1 MRNVKTWTKLFIV
14 AAIATLLIV
23 SGTLVYL
30 QYFTRKRLLVST
42 TTSLYETGLLG
53 EIERAFEAK
62 YLVDL
67 QFTAAGTGV
76 AIEQARNGDVDAI
89 LVHSPSQELTFLQE
103 GFGMS
108 RKIIAY
114 NFFTIVGPQNDPARI
129 SGQNATEALKKI
141 AEYGRNQ
148 TSKVWVSRGDN
159 SGTHNKEQS
168 LWKSAKFNYT
178 TVSAESWCANAGGSM
193 GETLMKANEFTAYTL
208 SDIGTYLKYYEKDH
222 AIALISFIGEKYELL
237 NVYSVIAV
245 NQTRHKHVNFNDT
258 IAFMKFLISDEGQQL
273 IQDFGQADYGQS
285 GRLFRAA
292 AQLATQ
298 NSTEQKAQWIR
309 DYAFIGTP
317 KRECPPQ
324 YRDSRHPE
332 LYN

>member
-1 MRNVKTWTKLFIV
+1 MRYVKTWTKLFIV
-14 AAIATLLIV
+14 AAVTTLLIV
-23 SGTLVYL
+23 SGTLAYL
-30 QYFTRKRLLVST
+30 QYFTRRRLLVST

-53 EIERAFEAK
+53 EIEKAFEAK

-76 AIEQARNGDVDAI
+76 AIEQARNGDVDAV

-103 GFGMS
+103 GFGVS

-114 NFFTIVGPQNDPARI
+114 NFFTIIGPQNDPAGI
-129 SGQNATEALKKI
+129 SGQNATEALRKI
-141 AEYGRNQ
+141 AEYGR
-148 TSKVWVSRGDN
+148 SHAGKVWVSRGDN

-178 TVSAESWCANAGGSM
+178 TVSAESWYVNAGGSM
-193 GETLMKANEFTAYTL
+193 GETLMKTNEFMAYTL

-222 AIALISFIGEKYELL
+222 AIALTSFIGERYELL

-258 IAFMKFLISDEGQQL
+258 LAFMKFLISDEGQQL
-273 IQDFGQADYGQS
+273 IQSFGQTDYGQT

-292 AQLATQ
+292 TQLVAQ
-298 NSTEQKAQWIR
+298 NSTEQIAEWIR
-309 DYAFIGTP
+309 NYAFIGNP
-317 KRECPPQ
+317 KTECPQQ
-324 YRDSRHPE
+324 YRDPRHPE